1 MDEFAKRLDD
11 HTVQFV
17 RILPGPIE
25 RIWEYLWDGKKRGEW
40 FASGAMPK
48 KAGESF
54 EMRFK
59 HSELSPHQAPPPE
72 KFTEMDKT
80 GHTATNILLAYEP
93 PRRLVFTFGP
103 EARGYSEVEFRLDPE
118 GDPKTTKCAS
128 LSPTAGFPTASMR
141 WTCREDGTAISPYC
155 KSAPMDI
162 RRPPSGMCG
171 AGMTGFTTNATLN
184 ARPQKL
190 LASVPVG
197 LG

>member
-1 MDEFAKRLDD
+1 MDDFAKRLDN

-72 KFTEMDKT
+72 KFIEMDKT

-118 GDPKTTKCAS
+118 GDPKDNKVRFTLTHSKIPDRQYAVDVS
-128 LSPTAGFPTASMR
+128 GGWHSHLFILEERANGRIPPAFWDVWR
-141 WTCREDGTAISPYC
+141 RYDGVYDKRYS
-155 KSAPMDI
+155 
-162 RRPPSGMCG
+162 
-171 AGMTGFTTNATLN
+171 
-184 ARPQKL
+184 
-190 LASVPVG
+190 
-197 LG
+197 